1 MRIVIAVFFIFIH
14 FQVLGCSCDR
24 NPIGDNFL
32 NQVKSFDLIAKG
44 TIIANSNNTLS
55 TFFVL
60 EEVYKGNAEN
70 DTIQIVAYN
79 LCDISFSGMENGE
92 SWVIGFKKQ
101 NNHYTIP
108 GCATSTLSID
118 QNKANG
124 LIRFLPSLLAVIRM
138 KTRNSISLQ
147 KLKRKIKRRA

>member
-1 MRIVIAVFFIFIH
+1 MKIGIAVFLIFIH

-44 TIIANSNNTLS
+44 TIIASANNTLS

-60 EEVYKGNAEN
+60 EEVYKGNSKS
-70 DTIQIVAYN
+70 DTIQIAAFT
-79 LCDISFSGMENGE
+79 LCDITFTGIKNGQKL
-92 SWVIGFKKQ
+92 VIGFEKK
-101 NNHYTIP
+101 NNHFTIP
-108 GCATSTLSID
+108 GCITSTLQVS
-118 QNKANG
+118 QTKAKG
-124 LIRFLPSLLAVIRM
+124 MIRFIPSLLAVLRI
-138 KTRNSISLQ
+138 KTRNSISLH

>member
-1 MRIVIAVFFIFIH
+1 MRIVIAIFFIFIH
-14 FQVLGCSCDR
+14 SQVLGCSCYR

-44 TIIANSNNTLS
+44 TIIAPSNNTLS
-55 TFFVL
+55 TFFVI
-60 EEVYKGNAEN
+60 EEVYKGKIEN
-70 DTIQIVAYN
+70 DTLQIVAYD
-79 LCDISFSGMENGE
+79 LCDISFSGMENGK
-92 SWVIGFKKQ
+92 SLVIGFKKK

-124 LIRFLPSLLAVIRM
+124 LIKFLPSVLSIISI

>member
-1 MRIVIAVFFIFIH
+1 MRVVIAVFFIFVH

-44 TIIANSNNTLS
+44 TIISTSNNTLG
-55 TFFVL
+55 TFFVI
-60 EEVYKGNAEN
+60 EEVYKGILEN
-70 DTIQIVAYN
+70 DTIQIVAYD
-79 LCDISFSGMENGE
+79 LCDISFSGGENGK
-92 SWVIGFKKQ
+92 SLVIGFKNK

-108 GCATSTLSID
+108 SCITSILSVH

-124 LIRFLPSLLAVIRM
+124 MVKFLPSVLSIISI